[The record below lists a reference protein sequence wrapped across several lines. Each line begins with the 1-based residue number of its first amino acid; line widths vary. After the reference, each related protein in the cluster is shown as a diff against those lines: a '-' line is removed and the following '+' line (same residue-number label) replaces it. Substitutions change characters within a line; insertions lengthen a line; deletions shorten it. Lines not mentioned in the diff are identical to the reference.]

1 MVKKMNNYRLLFN
14 TIRRDKFQSRLLA
27 VAFAAFVGFFIY
39 ITVFTLI
46 DKSADVISYL
56 TTTLRPLPFLVIFF
70 MFFSFEFFY
79 KSRALGE
86 VFSTAE
92 NGKAKVCTTQLS
104 VITTIVAVF
113 SATALVFN
121 LLSMVLC
128 SQFDFYFILNM
139 LATLILYFFFGCL
152 AAAFMGAMLAQIRI
166 KYISYML
173 MFLIALS
180 GTALTNRFSFG
191 IYNSFGV
198 DATKF
203 LKMLNLAPNS
213 LEFAPNMHVG
223 AIIEFDKAE
232 QILFWLVLSV
242 LVLALIQLKKPAQKA
257 IAGAVCSV
265 LCIALAVGYIMPMA
279 TPKMDHDSS
288 SGDQDNNY
296 YVIHNDSQKEEQA
309 NFKVKKYDL
318 DFSFNRQLKCKAT
331 VYVDIKNLNEYKFTL
346 YHNYKVSKV
355 TNQNGNEMKFT
366 QKNDYITVFNDAQ
379 TEYLC
384 FEYSGGS
391 PQYYS
396 SYTGVLLPG
405 NFAFYPVPGF
415 SKTFHEDTSVGFLN
429 VSLPYRTKFDVSVK
443 ALIKPY
449 SNLNEVEENRFCG
462 ESNSLTLI
470 SGFLKTAQIGET
482 QVVYPYLNKMYAPEK
497 LERDLSDFVKANP
510 QYKKIILLPN
520 VNLTDYEGTVDCG
533 DYLLTRQIFQL
544 NEKIFDSKVCPEKR
558 TLKSLLNEML
568 DNPNKDYINLTK
580 QNGTDEEKQIIALLE
595 ELLTQEKKDENTQKI
610 KAYLVDKNDKR
621 DSIEFLNDLR

>member
-1 MVKKMNNYRLLFN
+1 M
-14 TIRRDKFQSRLLA
+14 
-27 VAFAAFVGFFIY
+27 
-39 ITVFTLI
+39 
-46 DKSADVISYL
+46 
-56 TTTLRPLPFLVIFF
+56 
-70 MFFSFEFFY
+70 
-79 KSRALGE
+79 
-86 VFSTAE
+86 
-92 NGKAKVCTTQLS
+92 
-104 VITTIVAVF
+104 
-113 SATALVFN
+113 
-121 LLSMVLC
+121 
-128 SQFDFYFILNM
+128 
-139 LATLILYFFFGCL
+139 
-152 AAAFMGAMLAQIRI
+152 
-166 KYISYML
+166 
-173 MFLIALS
+173 
-180 GTALTNRFSFG
+180 
-191 IYNSFGV
+191 
-198 DATKF
+198 
-203 LKMLNLAPNS
+203 
-213 LEFAPNMHVG
+213 
-223 AIIEFDKAE
+223 
-232 QILFWLVLSV
+232 
-242 LVLALIQLKKPAQKA
+242 
-257 IAGAVCSV
+257 
-265 LCIALAVGYIMPMA
+265 
-279 TPKMDHDSS
+279 
-288 SGDQDNNY
+288 
-296 YVIHNDSQKEEQA
+296 
-309 NFKVKKYDL
+309 
-318 DFSFNRQLKCKAT
+318 DFSFNRQLKCKAI

-558 TLKSLLNEML
+558 ALKSLLNEIL